1 MLKKMKK
8 MLKNER
14 GLTLVELLA
23 VIVILGIIA
32 AIAVPSI
39 GNIIEKSR
47 TDAVKAEGIQV
58 LNAAKLYVSSE
69 SVPDDRTLEAS
80 DLEDYLEEN
89 DDIMESGYTVTVK
102 DDNTLTLSG
111 TGAKGSVTIDFA
123 NASVKDIN
131 NAKKDAKTIPAP
143 APKEGE

>member
-39 GNIIEKSR
+39 GGVINNSKKDAKIAEALQII
-47 TDAVKAEGIQV
+47 DAARLAHAE
-58 LNAAKLYVSSE
+58 N
-69 SVPDDRTLEAS
+69 PDTTSWTSDADGN
-80 DLEDYLEEN
+80 DLEDYVSKVE
-89 DDIMESGYTVTVK
+89 DKTFTVSYDAASKKFSITNHDASK
-102 DDNTLTLSG
+102 AAGG
-111 TGAKGSVTIDFA
+111 TE
-123 NASVKDIN
+123 
-131 NAKKDAKTIPAP
+131 NAKISEDVLADAAR
-143 APKEGE
+143 

>member
-8 MLKNER
+8 MLKNDR

-47 TDAVKAEGIQV
+47 ADAVKAEGIQV
-58 LNAAKLYVSSE
+58 LNAAKLFVSSE
-69 SVPDDRTLEAS
+69 GIPTDKTIEAG
-80 DLEDYLEEN
+80 DLTDYLEEN
-89 DDIMESGYTVTVK
+89 GDVMVDGYTVKVEN
-102 DDNTLTLSG
+102 DNSLLLNGSG
-111 TGAKGSVTIDFA
+111 KKGSVTITFA
-123 NASVKDIN
+123 DASIAEIN
-131 NAKKDAKTIPAP
+131 SAGKGDTTIPAS
-143 APKEGE
+143 AD

>member
-39 GNIIEKSR
+39 GGVIKNSKEDAKVAEALQII
-47 TDAVKAEGIQV
+47 DAARLSHAENPDATKWKQTEDTATNV
-58 LNAAKLYVSSE
+58 LGLKDYVSK
-69 SVPDDRTLEAS
+69 VKDD
-80 DLEDYLEEN
+80 D
-89 DDIMESGYTVTVK
+89 YTVTYDSTSRK
-102 DDNTLTLSG
+102 YSIEDHE
-111 TGAKGSVTIDFA
+111 
-123 NASVKDIN
+123 ASTTKITEDEL
-131 NAKKDAKTIPAP
+131 AKKAR
-143 APKEGE
+143 

>member
-39 GNIIEKSR
+39 GGVIKNSKNDAKIAEALQII
-47 TDAVKAEGIQV
+47 DAARLAHAENPDTTSWTSDENG
-58 LNAAKLYVSSE
+58 NA
-69 SVPDDRTLEAS
+69 
-80 DLEDYLEEN
+80 LEDYVSKVE
-89 DDIMESGYTVTVK
+89 DTSYTVTY
-102 DDNTLTLSG
+102 DNDTKKFSITDHDASLAAEMT
-111 TGAKGSVTIDFA
+111 A
-123 NASVKDIN
+123 NAKISEDEL
-131 NAKKDAKTIPAP
+131 ATAAR
-143 APKEGE
+143 